1 MTAHGPE
8 AIRLVAAAWAAAGLA
23 DPPGNSIATAN
34 ITGHALD
41 VVKGRDRAG
50 AIDAIVYRWDL
61 TRPAAAKLLDL
72 AVEALTANPP
82 QE

>member
-8 AIRLVAAAWAAAGLA
+8 AIRLVGNTYTNAGLLIPTRLTVA
-23 DPPGNSIATAN
+23 

-41 VVKGRDRAG
+41 VIKGRASREG
-50 AIDAIVYRWDL
+50 AIYGLMSRHDL
-61 TRPAAAKLLDL
+61 ERPLAAKLLDL